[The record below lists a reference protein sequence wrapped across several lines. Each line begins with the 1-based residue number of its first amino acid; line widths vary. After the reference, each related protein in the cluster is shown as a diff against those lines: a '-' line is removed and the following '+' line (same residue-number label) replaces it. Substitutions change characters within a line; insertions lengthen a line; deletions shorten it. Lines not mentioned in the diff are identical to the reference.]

1 MKEEKR
7 MPVMRLR
14 ELRKAAGLTV
24 PQLAAA
30 VGVTAAEVVA
40 WECETYLP
48 KTRLLPALAK
58 VLGCGIGDLFVGE
71 EIKEI

>member
-1 MKEEKR
+1 MH
-7 MPVMRLR
+7 VMRLQ

-30 VGVTAAEVVA
+30 VGVTAAEIVA

-48 KTRLLPALAK
+48 KTRLLPALAM

-71 EIKEI
+71 DIKET